1 MKSHII
7 TFILLLLAA
16 AAFILRFFV
25 GQAYE
30 GVFDV
35 LAFVFPTLAAVAEIV
50 ISEKNGDRMQKEIN
64 KRPIWVNLTQEEYEK
79 LKSEGKLDEST
90 YYATYEETDEP

>member
-16 AAFILRFFV
+16 TAFILRFFV
-25 GQAYE
+25 CQAYE

-35 LAFVFPTLAAVAEIV
+35 LAFIFPTFAAIAEIV
-50 ISEKNGDRMQKEIN
+50 ISEKSGDRIQEEIN
-64 KRPIWVNLTQEEYEK
+64 KRPIWVKLTQEEYEK
-79 LKSEGKLDEST
+79 LKLEGKLDEST
-90 YYATYEETDEP
+90 YYATYEEADEP